1 MEKTSVT
8 STMTLEQIR
17 TTGMHVLMQ
26 HLGAV
31 GMIRFLQQ
39 FQTGD
44 GDYSKDRHAWLDQE
58 TDVYSLAQKIIAQ
71 RSAQ

>member
-1 MEKTSVT
+1 MEKTVVT
-8 STMTLEQIR
+8 QIMTLEQIR
-17 TTGMHVLMQ
+17 ITGMHVLMQ

-39 FQTGD
+39 FQTGC

-58 TDVYSLAQKIIAQ
+58 TDVHSLAQKIIAQ
-71 RSAQ
+71 RSAP